1 MDESVIRN
9 EIEQGIAQVD
19 STLTISDFALD
30 LDKENRILKVG
41 FTAKKPTN
49 ETVEVNVAY
58 GE

>member
-1 MDESVIRN
+1 MDESAIRN

-19 STLTISDFALD
+19 STLTISDFACIF
-30 LDKENRILKVG
+30 DKENRSIKVG
-41 FTAKKPTN
+41 FTAKKPTD

>member
-1 MDESVIRN
+1 MDESAIRS

-19 STLTISDFALD
+19 ESLTISDFACVF
-30 LDKENRILKVG
+30 DKENRKLKVG
-41 FTAKKPTN
+41 FTAKKPTD